1 MVMEDSNLYSMI
13 EQRAGQLL
21 DKILEIAEKLNSDI
35 ITKDIYYQAKHEL
48 FYKDQGY
55 TPATIA
61 A

>member
-1 MVMEDSNLYSMI
+1 MEDSNLYSMI

-35 ITKDIYYQAKHEL
+35 ITKDIYYQAKREL
-48 FYKDQGY
+48 FYKGQGY
-55 TPATIA
+55 MPATVA